1 MIRHRGGQVS
11 LMGQARGAA
20 PAIRRAGS
28 VALITAFLGMAGCAS
43 SSSSPGGGST
53 PGTGSSPGPA
63 SASPGLSVPGTHK
76 ATARYQIT
84 APVSTVVIVS
94 HVGNVTVTGG
104 SGPGV
109 SVTQQV
115 YYSKTPPTTTRTVSG
130 TTLTVTYDCPG
141 QLVCGVVYTLAVPRS
156 AAVRVTAGAG
166 SVRLT
171 GLAGSVTAK
180 VDVGLINATGLTSA
194 SVSLTT
200 RVGGISATFT
210 AAPTAVRASAN
221 VGAIAVHVPGT
232 TSYKIAAD
240 ARVGKT
246 TVSARQSASSGHA
259 ITATTDVGAIVVAP
273 SP

>member
-1 MIRHRGGQVS
+1 MDRASGP
-11 LMGQARGAA
+11 AA
-20 PAIRRAGS
+20 AICRAGS
-28 VALITAFLGMAGCAS
+28 LALITGLLGLAGLSLAGCTS
-43 SSSSPGGGST
+43 SSPPPGAGSSPGTSSSPGT
-53 PGTGSSPGPA
+53 A

-104 SGPGV
+104 SGSGV

-115 YYSKTPPTTTRTVSG
+115 YYSKTAPTTTRTVSG
-130 TTLTVTYDCPG
+130 KTLTVTYDCPG
-141 QLVCGVVYTLAVPRS
+141 QLVCGVAYTLAVPRS

-171 GLAGSVTAK
+171 GLAGSLTAK
-180 VDVGLINATGLTSA
+180 TDVGLINATGLTSA

-210 AAPTAVRASAN
+210 AAPTAVQASAN
-221 VGAIAVHVPGT
+221 VGAI
-232 TSYKIAAD
+232 
-240 ARVGKT
+240 
-246 TVSARQSASSGHA
+246 
-259 ITATTDVGAIVVAP
+259 VVTP

>member
-1 MIRHRGGQVS
+1 MDR
-11 LMGQARGAA
+11 ARELP

-28 VALITAFLGMAGCAS
+28 LALIAGLLGMAGCT
-43 SSSSPGGGST
+43 SSPQ
-53 PGTGSSPGPA
+53 PTGSPASPAGTA
-63 SASPGLSVPGTHK
+63 SASPGLSVPGTHQ

-84 APVSTVVIVS
+84 TPVSTVVIVS

-109 SVTQQV
+109 SVTQQA

-171 GLAGSVTAK
+171 GLAGSDPAPAVT
-180 VDVGLINATGLTSA
+180 
-194 SVSLTT
+194 
-200 RVGGISATFT
+200 RT
-210 AAPTAVRASAN
+210 AAE
-221 VGAIAVHVPGT
+221 
-232 TSYKIAAD
+232 
-240 ARVGKT
+240 
-246 TVSARQSASSGHA
+246 
-259 ITATTDVGAIVVAP
+259 
-273 SP
+273 

>member
-1 MIRHRGGQVS
+1 MDR
-11 LMGQARGAA
+11 ARGAA

-28 VALITAFLGMAGCAS
+28 VALITALLGMAGCTS
-43 SSSSPGGGST
+43 SSSSPGA
-53 PGTGSSPGPA
+53 GSSPGPA

-76 ATARYQIT
+76 ATARYQIA

-115 YYSKTPPTTTRTVSG
+115 YYSKTAPTTTRAVSG
-130 TTLTVTYDCPG
+130 KTLTVTYDCPA

-180 VDVGLINATGLTSA
+180 ADVGLINATGLTGA

-200 RVGGISATFT
+200 RVGGISASFT
-210 AAPTAVRASAN
+210 VAPTAFLMSFTACNDVDRYAN
-221 VGAIAVHVPGT
+221 RRCAVPLVVL
-232 TSYKIAAD
+232 S
-240 ARVGKT
+240 RC
-246 TVSARQSASSGHA
+246 
-259 ITATTDVGAIVVAP
+259 ATKWPP
-273 SP
+273 SCSL

>member
-1 MIRHRGGQVS
+1 MD
-11 LMGQARGAA
+11 QARGAA

-28 VALITAFLGMAGCAS
+28 AALITGLMAVAGLGLAGCTS
-43 SSSSPGGGST
+43 SSSSPGA
-53 PGTGSSPGPA
+53 GSSPGTA

-115 YYSKTPPTTTRTVSG
+115 YYAKTAPTTTRTVSG
-130 TTLTVTYDCPG
+130 KTLTVTYDCPA

-180 VDVGLINATGLTSA
+180 ADVGLINATGLTGA

-200 RVGGISATFT
+200 RVGGISASFT

-221 VGAIAVHVPGT
+221 VGAITVHVPGT
-232 TSYKIAAD
+232 TSYKVAAD

-246 TVSARQSASSGHA
+246 TVSARRSASSGHA

-273 SP
+273 ST

>member
-1 MIRHRGGQVS
+1 MDR
-11 LMGQARGAA
+11 ARGAA

-28 VALITAFLGMAGCAS
+28 LALITGLLGMAGCTS
-43 SSSSPGGGST
+43 SSSQAGSPPAGNT
-53 PGTGSSPGPA
+53 APAGTA
-63 SASPGLSVPGTHK
+63 SASPGLSVPGTHQ

-104 SGPGV
+104 GPGV

-115 YYSKTPPTTTRTVSG
+115 YYSKTPPATTRTVSG
-130 TTLTVTYDCPG
+130 NTLTVTYDCPA
-141 QLVCGVVYTLAVPRS
+141 QLVCGVAYTLAVPRS

-180 VDVGLINATGLTSA
+180 ADVGFINATSLTSA

-200 RVGGISATFT
+200 RVGGISASFT
-210 AAPTAVRASAN
+210 AAPTAVQASAN
-221 VGAIAVHVPGT
+221 VGAITVHVPGT

-240 ARVGKT
+240 ARVGKA
-246 TVSARQSASSGHA
+246 TVSAPQSASSGHA
-259 ITATTDVGAIVVAP
+259 ITATTDIGAITVAP
-273 SP
+273 ST

>member
-1 MIRHRGGQVS
+1 MIRLRGGEVS

-28 VALITAFLGMAGCAS
+28 VALITAFVGMAGCAS

-171 GLAGSVTAK
+171 HRRADRGASLGQRRRDHGTRARHHVLQDRRRRAGGQDDRQRPAERLIRPRHHRDHGRRRHRRRPVTLAPGRP
-180 VDVGLINATGLTSA
+180 TG
-194 SVSLTT
+194 
-200 RVGGISATFT
+200 
-210 AAPTAVRASAN
+210 
-221 VGAIAVHVPGT
+221 
-232 TSYKIAAD
+232 
-240 ARVGKT
+240 
-246 TVSARQSASSGHA
+246 
-259 ITATTDVGAIVVAP
+259 P
-273 SP
+273 SRFIG